1 MEFDREALE
10 ALLNQKLERAEKS
23 IVRNYLTKCGVSGDD
38 VIAMT
43 DEFIS
48 ERAQHS
54 ATAAAAELECARQT
68 IAELEGR
75 VREQEIDFVVRDAM
89 LNAGVKS
96 EHYADVR
103 KLAAEGINSALN
115 DEGQIDTDAVNSA
128 VAEVIARIPMF
139 VGEIQNN
146 NVSGFTGSRGNFA
159 RNDDSASVLKN
170 RLNSARAA
178 GNNALSVSIIS
189 EAAEMGISLR

>member
-10 ALLNQKLERAEKS
+10 NLLNQKLARAERA
-23 IVRNYLTKCGVSGDD
+23 IVRNYLTKCGASSID
-38 VIAMT
+38 VTAMV

-48 ERAQHS
+48 ARAQHNES
-54 ATAAAAELECARQT
+54 AIAAELDSARQT
-68 IAELEGR
+68 IAELEGK
-75 VREQEIDFVVRDAM
+75 VREQEIAFAVRDAM
-89 LNAGVKS
+89 LNIGVKN

-103 KLAAEGINSALN
+103 KLASEEINAAV
-115 DEGQIDTDAVNSA
+115 DEDGKIDADAVNSA
-128 VAEVIARIPMF
+128 IAGIVARIPAF
-139 VGEIQNN
+139 VGNTQRTA
-146 NVSGFTGSRGNFA
+146 SGFTGSRGNFA
-159 RNDDSASVLKN
+159 RSDDSASMLKN

>member
-10 ALLNQKLERAEKS
+10 SLLAQKLERAERA
-23 IVRNYLTKCGVSGDD
+23 IVRNYLTKCGVSSVD
-38 VIAMT
+38 VTAMV
-43 DEFIS
+43 DEFVS
-48 ERAQHS
+48 TRAQHN
-54 ATAAAAELECARQT
+54 AAAIAAELDGARQT
-68 IAELEGR
+68 IAELEDK
-75 VREQEIDFVVRDAM
+75 VREQEIDFAVRDAM

-128 VAEVIARIPMF
+128 VAEVIARIPAF
-139 VGEIQNN
+139 VGNTQRV
-146 NVSGFTGSRGNFA
+146 VSGFIGSRGNFA